1 MSDEKMMEAAVSA
14 VMNYIKEEELEQQKN
29 AEEKE
34 LWGISGR
41 QTQMH
46 TRDQMQRKSFY
57 GWKQRQDAVR
67 ILYYHKQTEHL
78 PYFTMWQVPFIS
90 QLVNVMNSYVNN
102 REN

>member
-1 MSDEKMMEAAVSA
+1 MNDDKMLKAAISA

-46 TRDQMQRKSFY
+46 TREQMQAKFFY
-57 GWKQRQDAVR
+57 GWKKR
-67 ILYYHKQTEHL
+67 
-78 PYFTMWQVPFIS
+78 
-90 QLVNVMNSYVNN
+90 
-102 REN
+102 

>member
-46 TRDQMQRKSFY
+46 TRDQMQKKSFY

-67 ILYYHKQTEHL
+67 ILYYHKQTEYR
-78 PYFTMWQVPFIS
+78 PYFTKWHAPFMLK
-90 QLVNVMNSYVNN
+90 LVNVMKSNVNTGKN
-102 REN
+102 

>member
-14 VMNYIKEEELEQQKN
+14 VMNYIKEEELEQQN

-57 GWKQRQDAVR
+57 GWKQR
-67 ILYYHKQTEHL
+67 
-78 PYFTMWQVPFIS
+78 
-90 QLVNVMNSYVNN
+90 
-102 REN
+102 